1 MTRKSTCMSFLI
13 QVAKKIVNVCE
24 FHFPCR
30 AFTGA
35 LSAEEQAYIT
45 FLADEKDISVKE
57 ISQKTGISPATIRP
71 TNNT

>member
-1 MTRKSTCMSFLI
+1 MTRISTCMSFLI
-13 QVAKKIVNVCE
+13 QVANRELCE

-30 AFTGA
+30 VFTRP
-35 LSAEEQAYIT
+35 LSAEKQAYIT
-45 FLADEKDISVKE
+45 FLADEREVSVKE

>member
-1 MTRKSTCMSFLI
+1 M
-13 QVAKKIVNVCE
+13 NVCE

-30 AFTGA
+30 VFVRP

-45 FLADEKDISVKE
+45 FLADEKDVSFKE
-57 ISQKTGISPATIRP
+57 SSHKTGISPATIRP

>member
-13 QVAKKIVNVCE
+13 QVANRDVCE

-30 AFTGA
+30 VFTRP
-35 LSAEEQAYIT
+35 LSSEEQAYIT
-45 FLADEKDISVKE
+45 FLADERDVSVKE

>member
-1 MTRKSTCMSFLI
+1 M
-13 QVAKKIVNVCE
+13 NVCE
-24 FHFPCR
+24 FQFPCTV
-30 AFTGA
+30 FTRT

-45 FLADEKDISVKE
+45 FLADEKDVSVKE